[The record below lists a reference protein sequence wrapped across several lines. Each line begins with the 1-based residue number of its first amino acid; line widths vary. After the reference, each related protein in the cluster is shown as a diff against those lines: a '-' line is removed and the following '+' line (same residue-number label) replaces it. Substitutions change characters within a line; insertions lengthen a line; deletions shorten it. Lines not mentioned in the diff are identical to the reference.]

1 MLKSTFL
8 IASLAAGLA
17 TQSAAEALSAFDVA
31 EDHTRFVFADQ
42 PVHDSGM
49 PAHGNPFVTQG
60 YIYPAGTLAG
70 NATGVLA
77 DGSPA
82 YPDKV
87 LGTWTCDGWFVGEG
101 GDATS
106 GVWLISRQVM
116 HFNTGAVVITQGTEI
131 ADVNIP
137 NLRPITGATGDYAGI
152 EGAMSQTLLGFTEF
166 MGVNVSFEMPVGED
180 SAFLEGDRPADA
192 VEHDHATADE
202 NSHLDWDSG
211 FPVGPL
217 DNS

>member
-1 MLKSTFL
+1 MFKSTLL
-8 IASLAAGLA
+8 IASLMAGLA
-17 TQSAAEALSAFDVA
+17 TQSSAEALAGFDVA
-31 EDHTRFVFADQ
+31 EDHTRFAFADT
-42 PVHDSGM
+42 PVHESGM

-70 NATGVLA
+70 NKTGVLE

-82 YPDKV
+82 FPDKV

-116 HFNTGAVVITQGTEI
+116 QFNSGEVVITQGTEI
-131 ADVNIP
+131 ADMNVP
-137 NLRPITGATGDYAGI
+137 NLRPITGATGDYAQI
-152 EGAMSQTLLGFTEF
+152 EGPMSQTLLGFTEF
-166 MGVNVSFEMPVGED
+166 MGVNVSFEMPAGED
-180 SAFLEGDRPADA
+180 SAFLYRDDQLEGITYGQEAAD
-192 VEHDHATADE
+192 
-202 NSHLDWDSG
+202 SHLNWDSG
-211 FPVGPL
+211 FAVGPV

>member
-1 MLKSTFL
+1 MLKSTL
-8 IASLAAGLA
+8 LVASLMAGLA
-17 TQSAAEALSAFDVA
+17 TQSSAEALSGFDVA
-31 EDHTRFVFADQ
+31 EDHTRFVFAET
-42 PVHDSGM
+42 PVHESGM

-70 NATGVLA
+70 NTAGVLE

-82 YPDKV
+82 YPDEV

-116 HFNTGAVVITQGTEI
+116 QLNTDEVVITQGTEI
-131 ADVNIP
+131 ADVNVP
-137 NLRPITGATGDYAGI
+137 NLRPITGATGDYAEI

-166 MGVNVSFEMPVGED
+166 MGVNVSFGMPAGED
-180 SAFLEGDRPADA
+180 SASLDGDDQRDEMDHSHAA
-192 VEHDHATADE
+192 VD
-202 NSHLDWDSG
+202 SHLEWDSG

-217 DNS
+217 HNS